1 LQYIVEHNLQDRC
14 LIRIPLIPDYTSQ
27 ADQQRDKEIL
37 EEMGFTRFDL
47 FNYKIPKRHE

>member
-1 LQYIVEHNLQDRC
+1 MSE
-14 LIRIPLIPDYTSQ
+14 T
-27 ADQQRDKEIL
+27 DKEIL